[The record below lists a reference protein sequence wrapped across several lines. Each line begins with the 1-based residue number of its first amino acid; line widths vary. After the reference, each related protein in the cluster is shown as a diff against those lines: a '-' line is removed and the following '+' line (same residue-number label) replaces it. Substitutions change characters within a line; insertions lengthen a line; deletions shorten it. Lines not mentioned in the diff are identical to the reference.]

1 MRHYQVVIIG
11 GGCAGLSAAITLK
24 KNGIQDIVLI
34 ERDQEV
40 GGILNQCIHNGFGL
54 TTFQEQ
60 LSGPSFAQRFATQAK
75 ELQVE
80 IKTNTMVMSITKDKI
95 ISYENETEGLVHISA
110 DAVILTVGCY
120 ERNRGAVQIDGT
132 RCAGVYTAGQA
143 QRYVNMHGYM
153 VGKKVFILGSGDI
166 GLIMARRM
174 HLEGAE
180 VLGVAEIMP
189 YSNGLARNIKQ
200 CLEDFDI
207 PLYLSHT
214 VTKVYGKDR
223 LKAIDVCKVDKNMQ
237 PIETEKMHIECDTLL
252 LSIGLIPENHL
263 AEKCGITMD
272 PKIKGPLV
280 DENFMTSI
288 PGVFAAGNGLHVHD
302 LADYAAKQG
311 SKAAEGTIRYLQHHE
326 NTEKLSVIQKGNISY
341 VVPGVLNKH
350 HLPKVIELYFR
361 VRKPMQSCT
370 IIIRSGETVIRK
382 IQKQNIVPSEM
393 EIVSIVTDAIEDEL
407 IVEGIQH
414 D

>member
-1 MRHYQVVIIG
+1 MKHYQVVIIG
-11 GGCAGLSAAITLK
+11 AGCAGLSAAITLK

-60 LSGPSFAQRFATQAK
+60 LSGPAFAEKFAKKAE

-80 IKTNTMVMSITKDKI
+80 MKTNTMVMAITKDKI
-95 ISYENETEGLVHISA
+95 VTYENETEGLVQIST
-110 DAVILTVGCY
+110 DAIILTVGCY
-120 ERNRGAVQIDGT
+120 ERNRGAIQIDGT

-174 HLEGAE
+174 HLEGAK

-223 LKAIDVCKVDKNMQ
+223 LEVIDVCKVDDHMQ
-237 PIETEKMHIECDTLL
+237 PIEDEKMHIECDTLL

-263 AEKCGITMD
+263 AEKCGIAID

-280 DENFMTSI
+280 DENFMTNI
-288 PGVFAAGNGLHVHD
+288 PGIFAAGNGLHVHD

-311 SKAAEGTIRYLQHHE
+311 AKAAEGAIRYFKNE
-326 NTEKLSVIQKGNISY
+326 VNTETISVIPNGNISY
-341 VVPGVLNKH
+341 VVPGVLHHK

-361 VRKPMQSCT
+361 VKKPMQSCT
-370 IIIRSGETVIRK
+370 IVIRSGETVIRK

-393 EIVSIVTDAIEDEL
+393 EIVSIVTDSIHDEL
-407 IVEGIQH
+407 IVEGIEN